1 MTKAPVIFVAA
12 ALATGA
18 LFLLVPQVDLAASRL
33 FYGPQGGFV
42 LAGWGPVRLVERSVP
57 LISWGIGI
65 LVAIGAMSLFWGR
78 QIWRLDARALVFVA
92 LATALGPGLL
102 VNTVLK
108 DHWGRARPAQVTRFG
123 GPLKFTP
130 APLIS
135 DQCPKNC
142 AFVSGHAALG
152 FSLVSFAFLLPAG
165 RKRRVAVL
173 AAVGFGALVGLAR
186 IAGGRH
192 FLSDVVD
199 AGFLVTGLSWLL
211 YQTIVA
217 HEWLGPRSA
226 VVAGF
231 VLFEGASMLW
241 LDQPLARYLHVA
253 AAPVEPAFAAL
264 AQLGLGYPYLVFF
277 AGLFI
282 MMRWGG
288 ALPMLRAR
296 DASLRTL
303 ASVPAF
309 LFAAIALS
317 GLAADAIKVIAGRTR
332 PKLLFA
338 SNIDQFGGLAFRAD
352 HWSFPSGHATTAAA
366 LMLGLW
372 YLWPRYAPVYAAFA
386 VLIAAARVIICAH
399 YLSDAVAGLAIGAA
413 ATWLVA
419 GAFARGGYAFNGG
432 SLRAMP

>member
-1 MTKAPVIFVAA
+1 MTKAPALFVLALLAA
-12 ALATGA
+12 GAVFLLAPGIDLAT
-18 LFLLVPQVDLAASRL
+18 SRL
-33 FYGPQGGFV
+33 FYDPQAGFT
-42 LAGWGPVRLVERSVP
+42 LAAWWPVRLVERSVP
-57 LISWGIGI
+57 LISWGIGG
-65 LVAIGAMSLFWGR
+65 LVAIGAVALLCGR

-102 VNTVLK
+102 VNTALK
-108 DHWGRARPAQVTRFG
+108 DHWGRARPAQVEEFG

-130 APLIS
+130 APLPS
-135 DQCPKNC
+135 DQCPRNC

-165 RKRRVAVL
+165 RRRRVAVL
-173 AAVGFGALVGLAR
+173 AALGFGAVVGLAR

-199 AGFLVTGLSWLL
+199 AGFLVTGVSWLL
-211 YQTIVA
+211 YQAVVRRD
-217 HEWLGPRSA
+217 WFGPRSA

-241 LDQPLARYLHVA
+241 LDRPLALYLHPA
-253 AAPVEPAFAAL
+253 AAPIEPAFARI

-282 MMRWGG
+282 VMRWGG
-288 ALPMLRAR
+288 ALPVLRTR
-296 DASLRTL
+296 DAAMRAL
-303 ASVPAF
+303 APVPAF
-309 LFAAIALS
+309 LFAAVALS
-317 GLAADAIKVIAGRTR
+317 GLAADLIKVVAGRTR

-338 SNIDQFGGLAFRAD
+338 ANIDHFAWLGVRAD
-352 HWSFPSGHATTAAA
+352 YWSFPSGHATTAAA

-372 YLWPRYAPVYAAFA
+372 YLWPRYAPVYAALA
-386 VLIAAARVIICAH
+386 VLVAAARVIICAH

-413 ATWLVA
+413 ATWLIA
-419 GAFARGGYAFNGG
+419 GLIARQGYAFDGG

>member
-1 MTKAPVIFVAA
+1 MKAPAIFVAA
-12 ALATGA
+12 FLATGA
-18 LFLLVPQVDLAASRL
+18 VFLLAPGIDIATSRL
-33 FYGPQGGFV
+33 FYDPQAGFT
-42 LAGWGPVRLVERSVP
+42 LAAWDPVWFVERSVP

-65 LVAIGAMSLFWGR
+65 LVAIGAVALACGR
-78 QIWRLDARALVFVA
+78 QIWRFDARALVFIT

-102 VNTVLK
+102 VNTMLK
-108 DHWGRARPAQVTRFG
+108 DHWGRARPAQIEEFG

-130 APLIS
+130 APLTS

-165 RKRRVAVL
+165 RRRRTAIVAAL
-173 AAVGFGALVGLAR
+173 GFGALVGLAR

-211 YQTIVA
+211 YQGIVA
-217 HEWLGPRSA
+217 RDWFGTRA
-226 VVAGF
+226 AIVAGF
-231 VLFEGASMLW
+231 VLFEGAAMLW
-241 LDQPLARYLHVA
+241 LDRPLALYLHRA
-253 AAPVEPAFAAL
+253 AAPVEPAFATI

-277 AGLFI
+277 AALFAV
-282 MMRWGG
+282 MRWGRAG
-288 ALPMLRAR
+288 TRALAP
-296 DASLRTL
+296 
-303 ASVPAF
+303 VPAF
-309 LFAAIALS
+309 LFAAVAVS
-317 GLAADAIKVIAGRTR
+317 GLATDAIKVAVGRTR

-338 SNIDQFGGLAFRAD
+338 SGIDRFTGIAFHAD

-372 YLWPRYAPVYAAFA
+372 YVWPRHAPVYAASA
-386 VLIAAARVIICAH
+386 VLIAAARVVICAH
-399 YLSDAVAGLAIGAA
+399 YLSDAAAGLAIGAA
-413 ATWLVA
+413 ATWMIANL
-419 GAFARGGYAFNGG
+419 FARRGYAFDGG

>member
-1 MTKAPVIFVAA
+1 MKAPAIFVAA
-12 ALATGA
+12 LLAAGA
-18 LFLLVPQVDLAASRL
+18 VFLLIPQVDLATSGL
-33 FYGPQGGFV
+33 FYDPQRGF
-42 LAGWGPVRLVERSVP
+42 LFAGWGPVRFVEHSVP

-65 LVAIGAMSLFWGR
+65 LVAIGALALVCGR
-78 QIWRLDARALVFVA
+78 QLWRFDARALVFVA

-108 DHWGRARPAQVTRFG
+108 DHWGRARPAQVAEFG
-123 GPLKFTP
+123 GPHKFTA

-165 RKRRVAVL
+165 RRRRTAVL
-173 AAVGFGALVGLAR
+173 AAVGFGALVGFAR

-199 AGFLVTGLSWLL
+199 AGFLATGLSWLL
-211 YQTIVA
+211 YQGIVA
-217 HEWLGPRSA
+217 RDWFGPRSA

-231 VLFEGASMLW
+231 VLFEGAAMLW
-241 LDQPLARYLHVA
+241 LDRPVALYLHEA
-253 AAPVEPAFAAL
+253 AAPVEPAFATI

-277 AGLFI
+277 AGLFVV
-282 MMRWGG
+282 MRWGG
-288 ALPMLRAR
+288 SLPALRAR
-296 DASLRTL
+296 EATMRSL
-303 ASVPAF
+303 APVPAF
-309 LFAAIALS
+309 LFAAAAVS
-317 GLAADAIKVIAGRTR
+317 GIAADIVKVVAGRTR

-338 SNIDQFGGLAFRAD
+338 ANIDRFTGLAFRAD

-372 YLWPRYAPVYAAFA
+372 YLWPRYAPVYAAIA

-413 ATWLVA
+413 ATWLIA
-419 GAFARGGYAFNGG
+419 GAFEARGYAFDGG

>member
-1 MTKAPVIFVAA
+1 
-12 ALATGA
+12 
-18 LFLLVPQVDLAASRL
+18 
-33 FYGPQGGFV
+33 
-42 LAGWGPVRLVERSVP
+42 VP

-65 LVAIGAMSLFWGR
+65 LVAIGAVVLVWGR
-78 QIWRLDARALVFVA
+78 QLWRFDTRALVFIA

-108 DHWGRARPAQVTRFG
+108 DHWGRARPAQIEAFG
-123 GPLKFTP
+123 GPHTFTA
-130 APLIS
+130 APLVS

-165 RKRRVAVL
+165 RRRRNAVL
-173 AAVGFGALVGLAR
+173 AAIGFGAVVGLAR

-199 AGFLVTGLSWLL
+199 AGFLVSGLSWLL
-211 YQTIVA
+211 YQAIVA
-217 HEWLGPRSA
+217 REWFGPRSA

-241 LDQPLARYLHVA
+241 LDRPLALYLHQA
-253 AAPVEPAFAAL
+253 AAPIEPVFAMIAE
-264 AQLGLGYPYLVFF
+264 LGLGYPYLVFF
-277 AGLFI
+277 AALFVV
-282 MMRWGG
+282 MRWGG
-288 ALPMLRAR
+288 ALPILRAR
-296 DASLRTL
+296 DTAMQ
-303 ASVPAF
+303 AMAPVPAF
-309 LFAAIALS
+309 LFAAVAASGIAV
-317 GLAADAIKVIAGRTR
+317 DIIKVVVGRTR

-338 SNIDQFGGLAFRAD
+338 ANVDHFTGLAFRAD

-372 YLWPRYAPVYAAFA
+372 YLWPRWAPVYAAIA

-399 YLSDAVAGLAIGAA
+399 YLSDAVAGLAFGAA
-413 ATWLVA
+413 ATWLIA
-419 GAFARGGYAFNGG
+419 GVFARQGYAFNGG
-432 SLRAMP
+432 TLRAMP